1 MNHQNQFDQKV
12 NISLSE
18 YKNTANLQYLQ
29 NKFSDKPLHVRL
41 SQVRTLINVFSYV
54 ANFVSFLTC
63 FAFVA
68 YFLNQSLSDYFG
80 SFGALTVSIVVG
92 LFCSLAIEKFKRS
105 ANDSFFLS
113 LFRYRTFSLFSFSA
127 LIVLSGLS
135 ISASYLGAKQ
145 LPKIA
150 SKAPEQAKPNL
161 TSLDA
166 IKAEYKANIKQIRTD
181 KKEFFNT
188 FNYKNKLSSKY
199 QKEYSSFDSR
209 IKKQQALRDQA
220 VKAATERNT
229 KLTDEATKAHLA
241 QLKKHESNLDLN
253 ILYITCIVLFFE
265 LFLIFSI
272 LFSNWIDFRTYL
284 LYFDS
289 KQLVSNSSTTDQNTD
304 ENGNSSQINND
315 KQTNQVPT
323 NDSLSS
329 TITEGAKLLL
339 ANKKK
344 LLSTYQKRLSDA
356 KSGNEKRDKSKLE
369 NHVQTLSNEIAQIN
383 SLLSANRSS

>member
-1 MNHQNQFDQKV
+1 MDTKNIFDHKV
-12 NISLSE
+12 NTSLSE
-18 YKNTANLQYLQ
+18 YEYTANLERLQ
-29 NKFSDKPLHVRL
+29 AKFKDKPLHVRL
-41 SQVRTLINVFSYV
+41 SQVRTWINIFSYV

-80 SFGALTVSIVVG
+80 SPGALAVSIGVG
-92 LFCSLAIEKFKRS
+92 LFCSLAVEKFKRS
-105 ANDSFFLS
+105 ANESFFLS

-161 TSLDA
+161 TSIDA
-166 IKAEYKANIKQIRTD
+166 IKGEYQANIEQLRTD

-199 QKEYSSFDSR
+199 QKEYSDFDVR
-209 IKKQQALRDQA
+209 IKNQQFAMDQA
-220 VKAATERNT
+220 VKAATEQNR
-229 KLTDEATKAHLA
+229 KLTDGATKAHLA

-265 LFLIFSI
+265 SFLIFSI

-289 KQLVSNSSTTDQNTD
+289 KQPVSNSSTTSSNTD
-304 ENGNSSQINND
+304 KSGNSSQINND

-329 TITEGAKLLL
+329 TIAEGAKLLL

-344 LLSTYQKRLSDA
+344 LLSTYQKRLTDA

-369 NHVQTLSNEIAQIN
+369 SHVQTLSNEIDQIN
-383 SLLSANRSS
+383 NLLRANRSI